1 VSLRLPQHPARLWTL
16 LSASSLTV
24 MAGAT
29 IAPALGLMSRA
40 FPDADPLW
48 VKLVLTLPGLF
59 TAAAAPLAARWAN
72 RAGRRPVLLAGLLLY
87 VLAGTQGLWAASLP
101 LLLAGRALLGAAVGL
116 IMTCSTTLV
125 LEYWE
130 GDEQRAALGWQ
141 NAFMSFGGV
150 VFQLA
155 GGTLAEALGW
165 RGPFWVYAAP
175 LPLLAAAWWWLPEPA
190 ADRHAQRG
198 GPAPLPTP
206 TGMRGF
212 LALLGILAF
221 YHMVVF
227 YYTPVQTP
235 FLLLEMGVSAPR
247 SVALVVGS
255 ATLFAGLASLQ
266 YARLRRRMAVGP
278 LFALAFSLVGAGYA
292 IVFLQG
298 GLFAVI
304 AGLGL
309 ASVGFGWAR
318 PNFTAWLH
326 AHVPGPQRASAV
338 AVMSSSIFLGQFC
351 TPFLSAPLIKAVG
364 LPGAYLASGGTLSL
378 IGFWL
383 WRRERRARGSLG
395 TEGRQG

>member
-1 VSLRLPQHPARLWTL
+1 
-16 LSASSLTV
+16 

-29 IAPALGLMSRA
+29 IAPALGLMSRS
-40 FPDADPLW
+40 FPEADPLW

-59 TAAAAPLAARWAN
+59 TAAAAPLAAGWAD
-72 RAGRRPVLLAGLLLY
+72 RQGRRPVLLWGLLLY
-87 VLAGTQGLWAASLP
+87 VLAGTQGSWAASLP
-101 LLLAGRALLGAAVGL
+101 QLLAGRALLGVAVGL

-130 GDEQRAALGWQ
+130 GEEQRSALGWQ

-150 VFQLA
+150 AFQLA
-155 GGTLAEALGW
+155 GGGLAEALGW

-175 LPLLAAAWWWLPEPA
+175 LPLLAAAWWWLPEP
-190 ADRHAQRG
+190 DRHALRG
-198 GPAPLPTP
+198 GPPQPPSP

-212 LALLGILAF
+212 LALLGVLAF

-235 FLLLEMGVSAPR
+235 FLLLEMGVTSPR
-247 SVALVVGS
+247 SVALVVGC

-266 YARLRRRMAVGP
+266 YARLRRHVAVGP
-278 LFALAFSLVGAGYA
+278 LFALAFSLVGIGYA
-292 IVFLQG
+292 AVFLQG
-298 GLFAVI
+298 GLFVVI
-304 AGLGL
+304 AGLAL

-338 AVMSSSIFLGQFC
+338 AVMSSSVFLGQFC
-351 TPFLSAPLIKAVG
+351 TPFLSAPLIHRVG
-364 LPGAYLASGGTLSL
+364 LPGAFLASGLTLAG

-383 WRRERRARGSLG
+383 WARERKWQAP
-395 TEGRQG
+395 